1 MLQTLQRCLWVIG
14 FIVLGYCGMAW
25 TTARL
30 NQSAG
35 NDELDRLL
43 TNKPP
48 GVREDLRY
56 QISHGEL
63 VGRVRIP
70 RLQISTVIFEG
81 TDEPVLSEGVGHLT
95 GSALPGLAG
104 NVVLAGHRDSF
115 FRPLR
120 NIRAGDTVE
129 VTTPE
134 GSRSYLVQTTEIITP
149 DKVSVL
155 EPTKSPTLTLVTC
168 YPFYYVCHAPK
179 RFIVRASEIPD
190 PDIRASEI
198 EPRTIMPAKMKS
210 RRGRIR
216 AD

>member
-1 MLQTLQRCLWVIG
+1 MRHGI
-14 FIVLGYCGMAW
+14 A
-25 TTARL
+25 
-30 NQSAG
+30 
-35 NDELDRLL
+35 D
-43 TNKPP
+43 
-48 GVREDLRY
+48 DLIRAY
-56 QISHGEL
+56 LEK
-63 VGRVRIP
+63 
-70 RLQISTVIFEG
+70 
-81 TDEPVLSEGVGHLT
+81 
-95 GSALPGLAG
+95 
-104 NVVLAGHRDSF
+104 AGHGADYAGAL

-168 YPFYYVCHAPK
+168 YPFYYVGHAPK